1 MQRLRRA
8 SLRNSLLNSSN
19 NSEQRNTF
27 KSYVNH
33 FKEDEDDNESE
44 TVSTVETT
52 VNRKPGRNQPRLP
65 EAPQP
70 TFKGYLDDK
79 SFTTPIDDRD
89 GPGASGTTNVSK
101 SFIASSAATLSRLAL
116 SPSTKSSFTLPSDDD
131 GIDLNSMGPS
141 RSRSFNC
148 WTDFRDN
155 EAIIAKPV
163 DSVKRY
169 NLQIKRSKGTIGQL
183 LLSNRR
189 LKFIDYHHEIQLG
202 LERRKSVNE
211 TSFDSIS
218 SVNVPTTITTTT
230 TIATTTFTTLNDSP
244 SITNNSPNTNN
255 TNFSGGYNSST
266 LISSSSTGLSSGK
279 SSLSSLR
286 LPPFD
291 IHPVSEENR
300 EIHEQDIDLMNIYQ
314 VRIEQEGQDTHLTV
328 FCNDFR
334 SIEFQMKNNDLVKNL
349 VDKLEQLITVLRAS
363 TVVPASPFN
372 VRNQPESALLWTLLA
387 SQYSYQLPQDWNHH
401 EGYWL
406 AQNENLRIAHCNE
419 NHNMCPSL
427 PVSFISLS
435 QYLSDITLIHSLSP
449 HLNGNRVPVITY
461 CHKFRV
467 KESARNNLLL
477 RSSSFKMDVTNI
489 LYNAIRPLN
498 IVEVNN
504 LLPPLT
510 KLESAYY
517 NLRKSCCFYADK
529 FPHFLSQTGKWLKI
543 VSRVLS
549 VVKEMSTIISEE
561 SSLLIVEENDDHYN
575 PIISALLQIV
585 LDPKRRSISGFE
597 SLISKEFL
605 FLNGMVHNSI
615 IRSPDIVLFTLFL
628 DAVWQ
633 LICQNP
639 YHFEFSSLYL
649 IRLYDLQ
656 TIPSRKDEPSKLE
669 TEEDNFQPTG
679 DTNSSTFTP
688 TGNQYNPLC
697 STSIVSSIAV
707 APSKFKPINTPPH
720 HTGFNTPSNKSAYHS
735 RNPSNASVGSI
746 QAQQPILTAE
756 NVELLSY
763 NQLMFI
769 YNPLYF
775 STEKSF
781 HLEGETVDPLRIMR
795 ITSDLFLLKL
805 WRPLFLRWHPLENHR
820 QYYNYF
826 SVPEF
831 VYFDFLLNKLDSK
844 SDWKSEDEVKESYL

>member
-8 SLRNSLLNSSN
+8 SLRNSLMN
-19 NSEQRNTF
+19 NSNSEPRHTF

-33 FKEDEDDNESE
+33 FKEEEDDEPVEESI
-44 TVSTVETT
+44 VKI
-52 VNRKPGRNQPRLP
+52 KPPKNPPKLP

-70 TFKGYLDDK
+70 TFRGYLDEQ
-79 SFTTPIDDRD
+79 SFASSFDERD
-89 GPGASGTTNVSK
+89 HPDSQGAAGNASGSGSGGLGSK
-101 SFIASSAATLSRLAL
+101 NFISSSAATLSRLTL
-116 SPSTKSSFTLPSDDD
+116 SPSTKSSFTLPSDED
-131 GIDLNSMGPS
+131 GIDLNSLGPT
-141 RSRSFNC
+141 RSPSFNV
-148 WTDFRDN
+148 WTDFRAN

-189 LKFIDYHHEIQLG
+189 LKFIDYHHEIQLD
-202 LERRKSVNE
+202 LERRKSFNE
-211 TSFDSIS
+211 TSFASLPPTN
-218 SVNVPTTITTTT
+218 VNFPAITSKTTD
-230 TIATTTFTTLNDSP
+230 LNDS
-244 SITNNSPNTNN
+244 SSNNISLNPGFYSNTMI
-255 TNFSGGYNSST
+255 ST
-266 LISSSSTGLSSGK
+266 SSTGPSSKGT
-279 SSLSSLR
+279 LSSLR

-363 TVVPASPFN
+363 TVVSASPFN
-372 VRNQPESALLWTLLA
+372 VRNLPESALLWTLLA
-387 SQYSYQLPQDWNHH
+387 NQYSYQFPQDWNRH
-401 EGYWL
+401 EGYWMSL
-406 AQNENLRIAHCNE
+406 NESLRIAHCNE

-435 QYLSDITLIHSLSP
+435 HYLSDITLIHSLSP

-461 CHKFRV
+461 CHKSRI
-467 KESARNNLLL
+467 KESRQNLLL
-477 RSSSFKMDVTNI
+477 RCSSFKMDVTNI
-489 LYNAIRPLN
+489 LYSAFRPLN
-498 IVEVNN
+498 IVEINFHIFYHRLEN
-504 LLPPLT
+504 GLKLL
-510 KLESAYY
+510 
-517 NLRKSCCFYADK
+517 
-529 FPHFLSQTGKWLKI
+529 Q
-543 VSRVLS
+543 
-549 VVKEMSTIISEE
+549 E
-561 SSLLIVEENDDHYN
+561 SSLLIIEENDDHYN
-575 PIISALLQIV
+575 PILSALLQIV
-585 LDPKRRSISGFE
+585 LDEKRRSISGFE

-615 IRSPDIVLFTLFL
+615 VRSPDIVLFTLFL

-656 TIPSRKDEPSKLE
+656 TIPVRKDEPLTLE
-669 TEEDNFQPTG
+669 VDNFQPTG
-679 DTNSSTFTP
+679 KPVSNAW
-688 TGNQYNPLC
+688 
-697 STSIVSSIAV
+697 STSIISSIAV
-707 APSKFKPINTPPH
+707 APSKPVTQNSVH
-720 HTGFNTPSNKSAYHS
+720 QTGHNTPSTKSAYHS
-735 RNPSNASVGSI
+735 RNPSNVSVLSVQSQTI
-746 QAQQPILTAE
+746 PEKI
-756 NVELLSY
+756 ELLSI

-775 STEKSF
+775 ASNPDKKIDTFLSN
-781 HLEGETVDPLRIMR
+781 MR
-795 ITSDLFLLKL
+795 IDSDLFLLKL
-805 WRPLFLRWHPLENHR
+805 WRPLYLRWHPLDNHR

-826 SVPEF
+826 PVPEF
-831 VYFDFLLNKLDSK
+831 VYFDFLLNKFDCKPDFKDESI
-844 SDWKSEDEVKESYL
+844 EEEVKQSYL